1 MRNKKFFAVTGAALL
16 LLAGCRTIPQNPE
29 QMTCS
34 DLQYLAEE
42 SIDKLGL
49 SFFATQVKYPGDWR
63 PFARNQWIK
72 EGSRVRVRDNKRDYL
87 QMEILEIGG
96 TTMEQTPYRVRIPV
110 AQCKNANKERMAT
123 LEYKN
128 LIIDSPEKISRTEAV
143 DFKGKESVDYLA
155 RLICGFQPIPA
166 LDKTQIMA
174 QKWKNCTPDSAS

>member
-49 SFFATQVKYPGDWR
+49 PFFATQVKYPGDWR

-87 QMEILEIGG
+87 QMEMLEIGG
-96 TTMEQTPYRVRIPV
+96 TTMEQTPYRVRIPG
-110 AQCKNANKERMAT
+110 
-123 LEYKN
+123 
-128 LIIDSPEKISRTEAV
+128 RT
-143 DFKGKESVDYLA
+143 
-155 RLICGFQPIPA
+155 
-166 LDKTQIMA
+166 M
-174 QKWKNCTPDSAS
+174 QKR

>member
-1 MRNKKFFAVTGAALL
+1 MRNKKFFAVTGTALL

-49 SFFATQVKYPGDWR
+49 PFFATQVKYPGDWR

-87 QMEILEIGG
+87 QMEMLEIGG
-96 TTMEQTPYRVRIPV
+96 TTR
-110 AQCKNANKERMAT
+110 NK
-123 LEYKN
+123 
-128 LIIDSPEKISRTEAV
+128 
-143 DFKGKESVDYLA
+143 
-155 RLICGFQPIPA
+155 RLIVSAFPSHNA
-166 LDKTQIMA
+166 KTLI
-174 QKWKNCTPDSAS
+174 KNEWPLLSTKI

>member
-49 SFFATQVKYPGDWR
+49 PFFATQVKYPGDWR

-72 EGSRVRVRDNKRDYL
+72 EGKCCNQQKNVSRNGSIRSSSFHK
-87 QMEILEIGG
+87 
-96 TTMEQTPYRVRIPV
+96 
-110 AQCKNANKERMAT
+110 
-123 LEYKN
+123 
-128 LIIDSPEKISRTEAV
+128 SS
-143 DFKGKESVDYLA
+143 
-155 RLICGFQPIPA
+155 
-166 LDKTQIMA
+166 
-174 QKWKNCTPDSAS
+174 